1 MILRSFL
8 LYCIGWL
15 IELRLAFV
23 NEWSTIGIFFIFW
36 QFFLLF
42 IWIWWNFL
50 WHWKTSFNFIGLLQ
64 IILRIFGMIDGR
76 SISGI
81 SNIKWLWHNLNLFV
95 VDYLS
100 TWSLWWLLHFFSF
113 LIAKIFVKRLIHHCI
128 DTFFDLDMLFFTVWP

>member
-8 LYCIGWL
+8 LYCNGWL

-50 WHWKTSFNFIGLLQ
+50 WHWKTSFHFIGLLQ

-81 SNIKWLWHNLNLFV
+81 SNIKWLWDNLNLFV
-95 VDYLS
+95 VNYLS
-100 TWSLWWLLHFFSF
+100 TWSLWWLLHVFIS
-113 LIAKIFVKRLIHHCI
+113 LIVKIFVKRLIHHCI
-128 DTFFDLDMLFFTVWP
+128 DTFFDLDMLFFTIWP